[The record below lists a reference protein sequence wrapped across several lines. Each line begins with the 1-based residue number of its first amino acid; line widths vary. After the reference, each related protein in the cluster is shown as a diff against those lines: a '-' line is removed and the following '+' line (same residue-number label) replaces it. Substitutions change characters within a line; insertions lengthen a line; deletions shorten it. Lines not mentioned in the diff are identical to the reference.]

1 MRPLLALIVLLASL
15 TGGPAMAIEQPK
27 HTVERADGRIELRR
41 YAPYVVAEVEVGG
54 DQKQAVQAGFRKLA
68 GYIFGAN
75 QGRAKIAMTAPV
87 AQARAPKG
95 EKIAMTAPVAQ
106 TPTATGRWTVQF
118 MMPSAYALD
127 TLPRPNDPDVKFRT
141 EPARR
146 MAVLTYSGVANARNF
161 AERTRELEAW
171 ITAKG
176 LTPRGEPVLAQYD
189 PPWTPWFM
197 RHNEVQIEVAG

>member
-1 MRPLLALIVLLASL
+1 MRSLFVVLVLAASL
-15 TGGPAMAIEQPK
+15 IGAPAMAIESPK
-27 HTVERADGRIELRR
+27 HQVELTEGKVELRR

-87 AQARAPKG
+87 AQAKKG
-95 EKIAMTAPVAQ
+95 VKIAMTAPVAQ
-106 TPTATGRWTVQF
+106 TPAAAGRWTVQF
-118 MMPSAYALD
+118 MMPSAYSLD
-127 TLPRPNDPDVKFRT
+127 TLPRPNDPDVSFRQ

-146 MAVLTYSGVANARNF
+146 MAVLTYSGVANAKNF
-161 AERTRELEAW
+161 AERTRELETW
-171 ITAKG
+171 IAAKG
-176 LTPRGEPVLAQYD
+176 LKARSGATLAQYD

-197 RHNEVQIEVAG
+197 RKNEVQIEVGN

>member
-1 MRPLLALIVLLASL
+1 
-15 TGGPAMAIEQPK
+15 MAIEQPK
-27 HTVERADGRIELRR
+27 HTVETADGKIELRR
-41 YAPYVVAEVEVGG
+41 YAPYIVAEVEVGG
-54 DQKQAVQAGFRKLA
+54 DQKRAVEAGFRKLA

-106 TPTATGRWTVQF
+106 TPTAPGRWTIQF
-118 MMPSAYALD
+118 MMPSAYSLD
-127 TLPRPNDPDVKFRT
+127 TLPRPNDPDVRFRT

-146 MAVLTYSGVANARNF
+146 MAVLTYSGVANAKNF
-161 AERTRELEAW
+161 AERTAELRAW

-176 LTPRGEPVLAQYD
+176 LKARGEPVLAQYN

-197 RHNEVQIEVAG
+197 RRNEVQIEVGG